1 MKKEDE
7 EKFLSEILKQKKQID
22 SLQERLKFC
31 YILIDSLSRELE
43 NCRRDGRI

>member
-22 SLQERLKFC
+22 SLQEKLRFMYVLVDQ
-31 YILIDSLSRELE
+31 LTRELE
-43 NCRRDGRI
+43 NCRREGRI